1 MTFFL
6 NDIFFVNFLNQIL
19 CQFFFEWCL
28 KNNFFSYKTA
38 LNLAEDQK
46 HYSIITLLLN
56 PKEEL
61 LKLKAVDE
69 LQAKEMRINELIQ
82 ENERLKARIK
92 ELESKK

>member
-1 MTFFL
+1 M
-6 NDIFFVNFLNQIL
+6 
-19 CQFFFEWCL
+19 
-28 KNNFFSYKTA
+28 
-38 LNLAEDQK
+38 AEDQK